1 MRPRRPATRSPRAER
16 VSLSSPTA
24 PYAEA
29 APKRGLRGA
38 AARTRRRH
46 GGRGLPFVLPYL
58 PFLIAFGIAPMV
70 YALKLAFTDV
80 DGGWSGLHNFT
91 HTATDY
97 RFGPAL
103 KHILLYTG
111 VWLGAL
117 VVFVVVLA
125 LLLHGR
131 ASRTSSTFRFLFYI
145 PGALAGAASVLVW
158 LFMLDPSVS
167 PGSFLLHHV
176 LGADL
181 FVESIAPGHLPFIF
195 AMIAFWTGAG
205 GWIVVMYGALNT
217 IPPDLE
223 EAARIDGAG
232 PLTVALRI
240 KLPLIRKWIAYML
253 ILSFA
258 TGTQLFVE
266 PQVVQT
272 ASFGLV
278 PDTWSANQLAYQLA
292 FRYADFNGAA
302 AIAVDLLMIG
312 LVGAVL
318 VVTRSGL
325 FKTED

>member
-1 MRPRRPATRSPRAER
+1 VASPAVATEYAGAARKRGPRA
-16 VSLSSPTA
+16 LQ
-24 PYAEA
+24 
-29 APKRGLRGA
+29 
-38 AARTRRRH
+38 
-46 GGRGLPFVLPYL
+46 GLPFVLPYL
-58 PFLIAFGIAPMV
+58 PFLIVFGVAPSI
-70 YALKLAFTDV
+70 YALDLAFTSGS
-80 DGGWSGLHNFT
+80 GGWVGFHNFVRT
-91 HTATDY
+91 YDDF
-97 RFGPAL
+97 RFVPAM
-103 KHILLYTG
+103 KHVLVYTC

-117 VVFVVVLA
+117 VVFVVGLA

-131 ASRTSSTFRFLFYI
+131 ASRVSASFRFLFYI

-158 LFMLDPSVS
+158 LFMLDPTVS

-176 LGADL
+176 LGANI
-181 FVESIAPGHLPFIF
+181 FAQSIAPGNLPFIF

-217 IPPDLE
+217 IPHDLE

-232 PLTVALRI
+232 PITIALRL
-240 KLPLIRKWIAYML
+240 KLPLIRKWIAYMV

-266 PQVVQT
+266 PEIVQH

-302 AIAVDLLMIG
+302 AIAVDLLVIG
-312 LVGAVL
+312 LVGAV
-318 VVTRSGL
+318 VIVTRSGL
-325 FKTED
+325 FRTDD

>member
-1 MRPRRPATRSPRAER
+1 LNSSAAIPEHVEATG
-16 VSLSSPTA
+16 T
-24 PYAEA
+24 
-29 APKRGLRGA
+29 RGL
-38 AARTRRRH
+38 H
-46 GGRGLPFVLPYL
+46 VPRGLPFVLPYL
-58 PFLIAFGIAPMV
+58 PFLIVFGIAPTI
-70 YALKLAFTDV
+70 YALDLAFTSAG
-80 DGGWSGLHNFT
+80 GGWVGFHNFVRT
-91 HTATDY
+91 YDDF
-97 RFGPAL
+97 RFVPAF
-103 KHILLYTG
+103 KHILVYTI

-117 VVFVVVLA
+117 MVFVVGLA

-131 ASRTSSTFRFLFYI
+131 ANRVSSTYRFLFYI
-145 PGALAGAASVLVW
+145 PGALAGAAAVVIW
-158 LFMLDPSVS
+158 LFMLDPTVS
-167 PGSFLLHHV
+167 PGSFLLRDL
-176 LGADL
+176 LGAHI
-181 FVESIAPGHLPFIF
+181 FAQSIAPGNLPYIF

-232 PLTVALRI
+232 PFTIAFRL

-266 PQVVQT
+266 PEIVQH

-292 FRYADFNGAA
+292 FRYGDFNAAA
-302 AIAVDLLMIG
+302 AIAVDLLLIG

-318 VVTRSGL
+318 IVTRSGL
-325 FKTED
+325 FRSED

>member
-1 MRPRRPATRSPRAER
+1 MASSALTSEYAGATRKRGPRA
-16 VSLSSPTA
+16 LQ
-24 PYAEA
+24 
-29 APKRGLRGA
+29 
-38 AARTRRRH
+38 
-46 GGRGLPFVLPYL
+46 GLPFVLPYL
-58 PFLIAFGIAPMV
+58 PFLIVFGVAPTI
-70 YALKLAFTDV
+70 YALDLAFTNV
-80 DGGWSGLHNFT
+80 GGGWVGFHNFIRT
-91 HTATDY
+91 YHDF
-97 RFGPAL
+97 RFVPAF
-103 KHILLYTG
+103 KHVLVYTC
-111 VWLGAL
+111 VWLAAL
-117 VVFVVVLA
+117 MVFVVSLA

-131 ASRTSSTFRFLFYI
+131 ASRVSSAYRFLFYI
-145 PGALAGAASVLVW
+145 PGALAGSAAVLVW

-167 PGSFLLHHV
+167 PAAFILHHG
-176 LGADL
+176 LGANI
-181 FVESIAPGHLPFIF
+181 FAQSIAPGNLPFIF

-232 PLTVALRI
+232 PITIALRL

-318 VVTRSGL
+318 IVTRSGL
-325 FKTED
+325 FRTDD

>member
-1 MRPRRPATRSPRAER
+1 
-16 VSLSSPTA
+16 LSSSAPTSRHA
-24 PYAEA
+24 GGTR
-29 APKRGLRGA
+29 KRGPRL
-38 AARTRRRH
+38 
-46 GGRGLPFVLPYL
+46 RGLPFVLPYL
-58 PFLIAFGIAPMV
+58 PFLIVFGIAPTI
-70 YALKLAFTDV
+70 YALDLAFTNV
-80 DGGWSGLHNFT
+80 GGGWVGFHNFVRT
-91 HTATDY
+91 YHDF
-97 RFGPAL
+97 RFLSAFRHVL
-103 KHILLYTG
+103 VYTC

-117 VVFVVVLA
+117 IVFVVGLA

-131 ASRTSSTFRFLFYI
+131 ANKVSATFRFLFYM
-145 PGALAGAASVLVW
+145 PGALAGSAAVLVW

-167 PGSFLLHHV
+167 PGSFFLHHI
-176 LGADL
+176 LGADI
-181 FVESIAPGHLPFIF
+181 FAQSIAPGNLPFIF

-217 IPPDLE
+217 IPHDLE

-232 PLTVALRI
+232 PITIAFRL
-240 KLPLIRKWIAYML
+240 KLPLMRKWIAYMV

-318 VVTRSGL
+318 IVTRSGL
-325 FKTED
+325 FRTDD

>member
-1 MRPRRPATRSPRAER
+1 
-16 VSLSSPTA
+16 V
-24 PYAEA
+24 
-29 APKRGLRGA
+29 
-38 AARTRRRH
+38 
-46 GGRGLPFVLPYL
+46 
-58 PFLIAFGIAPMV
+58 AFGIAPTI
-70 YALKLAFTDV
+70 YALDLAFTNA
-80 DGGWSGLHNFT
+80 GGSWTGFHNFVRT
-91 HTATDY
+91 YDDF
-97 RFGPAL
+97 RFMPAF
-103 KHILLYTG
+103 KHILVYTI

-117 VVFVVVLA
+117 MVFVVGLA

-131 ASRTSSTFRFLFYI
+131 ANRVSATYRFLFYI
-145 PGALAGAASVLVW
+145 PGALAGAAAVVIW
-158 LFMLDPSVS
+158 LFMLDPTVS
-167 PGSFLLHHV
+167 PGAFLLRDL
-176 LGADL
+176 LGASI
-181 FVESIAPGHLPFIF
+181 FAQSIAPGNLPYIF

-232 PLTVALRI
+232 PITIALRL

-266 PQVVQT
+266 PEIVQH

-302 AIAVDLLMIG
+302 AIAVDLLAIG

-318 VVTRSGL
+318 IVTRSGL
-325 FKTED
+325 FRTED